1 MMYENVALKLQL
13 SPQEL
18 ARTSVLMYLNHQLR
32 LVESQLLILGQKY
45 GVQTITELDQL
56 VQTGQLHE
64 AEAKPKPFEDF
75 FEFDRLEAERDTL
88 LDLLKDLA

>member
-32 LVESQLLILGQKY
+32 LIESQLLILGQKY

-64 AEAKPKPFEDF
+64 AEAIEDF

-88 LDLLKDLA
+88 LELLKDLA

>member
-45 GVQTITELDQL
+45 GAQTVTELDQL
-56 VQTGQLHE
+56 GANGTTSRSRS
-64 AEAKPKPFEDF
+64 F
-75 FEFDRLEAERDTL
+75 
-88 LDLLKDLA
+88 

>member
-1 MMYENVALKLQL
+1 MMYKNVALKLQL
-13 SPQEL
+13 SRQEL

-32 LVESQLLILGQKY
+32 LIESQLLILGQKY
-45 GVQTITELDQL
+45 GVQTVTELDQL

-64 AEAKPKPFEDF
+64 AEALEDF
-75 FEFDRLEAERDTL
+75 FELDRLEAERDTL